1 MDVCCGGK
9 LRDLRYRHMTSRL
22 RVSDTLE
29 RDEQM
34 ERKLTTTMNIKNLTQ
49 LLTDMQK
56 IKRTEEMK
64 RYSTFDRRISFL
76 KRNSIINKTNYKCG
90 RTILERR
97 LMAVDCEL
105 IKIPGDGNCLFRS
118 ISCNLFNEQK
128 YHMYVR
134 RRCVEHMLNCK
145 EEFSIYFEEG
155 SFYDYTEK
163 MSQNGY
169 WGDELCIKATAD
181 AFDCVVYI
189 ITSTADNWHLKYES
203 KHRTEG
209 EYKKCVFLAYTSP
222 VHYDSFRPTRP

>member
-9 LRDLRYRHMTSRL
+9 LRDLRYRYMASRL
-22 RVSDTLE
+22 RISESLE

-34 ERKLTTTMNIKNLTQ
+34 EKKLSMNMKIKSLEYV
-49 LLTDMQK
+49 LTDMQK
-56 IKRTEEMK
+56 FKGTEEMK

-76 KRNSIINKTNYKCG
+76 KRNSKINKTNYKSG
-90 RTILERR
+90 LTILEKR
-97 LMAVDCEL
+97 LLAVDCEL
-105 IKIPGDGNCLFRS
+105 IKVVGDGNCLFRS
-118 ISCNLFNEQK
+118 ISYNLFNDQK

-134 RRCVEHMLNCK
+134 KRCVEHMLNCK
-145 EEFSIYFEEG
+145 DEFSIYFEEG
-155 SFYDYTEK
+155 TFYEYTEK
-163 MSQNGY
+163 MSRDGY

-189 ITSTADNWHLKYES
+189 ITSTEDNWHLKYEP

-222 VHYDSFRPTRP
+222 VHYDSFRLTRP

>member
-1 MDVCCGGK
+1 MELCCGGK
-9 LRDLRYRHMTSRL
+9 LRDLRYRYMASRL
-22 RVSDTLE
+22 RVSESLE

-34 ERKLTTTMNIKNLTQ
+34 ETKLSMSMNIKSLEQ
-49 LLTDMQK
+49 VLTDIQK
-56 IKRTEEMK
+56 LKRTEEMK

-76 KRNSIINKTNYKCG
+76 KRSSIINKTNYKSG
-90 RTILERR
+90 RTILEKR
-97 LMAVDCEL
+97 LLAVDCEL
-105 IKIPGDGNCLFRS
+105 IKVPGDGNCLFRS

-134 RRCVEHMLNCK
+134 KRCVEHMLNCK

-155 SFYDYTEK
+155 TFHEYTEK

-189 ITSTADNWHLKYES
+189 ITSTEDNWHLKYES

-222 VHYDSFRPTRP
+222 VHYDSFRLIRS